1 MNRPY
6 SGKLIVFEGIDGTG
20 KTTQLTL
27 LADLLTNL
35 NYPVLVTKEPTEGP
49 IGLKIRQLYTNRG
62 NCTDE
67 EELALFIADRK
78 EHVAECL
85 LPALRAGK
93 IVLCDRYFLS
103 TMAYQGAKGMDP
115 ENIRGLNSFA
125 PEPDLALLL
134 TLPVEIGTGRIT
146 SQRGEQLNDFE
157 QQDNLRRVATLFTS
171 MAMPCIVRIDANQP
185 LSEVHAQIRQIVLP
199 YLSSTYDREKA

>member
-1 MNRPY
+1 MNQPY

-62 NCTDE
+62 ICTDE

-115 ENIRGLNSFA
+115 EHIRGLNSFA

-134 TLPVEIGTGRIT
+134 TLPVEIGTDRIT

-157 QQDNLRRVATLFTS
+157 QHDNLRRVATLFSS
-171 MAMPCIVRIDANQP
+171 MAMPYIVRIDANQP
-185 LSEVHAQIRQIVLP
+185 LSEVHAQIRQVVLP